1 MPKVTYTNIVVGEGK
16 LFVGPDQTTVDG
28 SIGSPN
34 NLGDNSTYNVGAT
47 QNGVSIS
54 WEPSM
59 VDIEVDQFG
68 DAARVIQS
76 KQKVTLKTTLAES
89 TLTNLAL
96 AWGSPSGVIATA
108 PGLMTG
114 YSVAAGGTFN
124 IGIQPVYPT
133 ERYIRVEGSAPNT
146 TATAAY
152 RTYKCNRAIQYSAS
166 EFNLQRAD
174 NVKFAV
180 EFRILPDATKT
191 GAEYGTIKDSTSAPY
206 SPYL

>member
-1 MPKVTYTNIVVGEGK
+1 MGKVTYTNIVVGEGK
-16 LFVGPDQTTVDG
+16 LFVGPDQSTVDANVA
-28 SIGSPN
+28 SA
-34 NLGDNSTYNVGAT
+34 GDNSTYNVGST

-89 TLTNLAL
+89 TLTNLAI
-96 AWGSPSGVIATA
+96 AWGSPSGVGSTA
-108 PGLMTG
+108 PGLRTG
-114 YSVAAGGTFN
+114 YSVASGGTFN
-124 IGIQPVYPT
+124 VGIQATYPT
-133 ERYIRVEGSAPNT
+133 ERYIRVEGTAPNT
-146 TATAAY
+146 VATAAY
-152 RTYKCNRAIQYSAS
+152 RTYRCNRAVQYSAS

-180 EFRILPDATKT
+180 EFRLLPDATKT
-191 GAEYGTIKDSTSAPY
+191 GAEYGTINDATTVPY
-206 SPYL
+206 SPYI

>member
-1 MPKVTYTNIVVGEGK
+1 MGKVTYTNIVVGEGK
-16 LFVGPDQTTVDG
+16 LFVGPSQTTVDA
-28 SIGSPN
+28 N
-34 NLGDNSTYNVGAT
+34 VATAGDNSTYNVGST

-89 TLTNLAL
+89 TLSNLAI
-96 AWGSPSGVIATA
+96 AWGSPDGVGSTA
-108 PGLMTG
+108 PGLRTG
-114 YSVAAGGTFN
+114 YSVASGGTFN
-124 IGIQPVYPT
+124 VGIQSTYPT
-133 ERYIRVEGSAPNT
+133 ERYIRVEGTAPNT

-152 RTYKCNRAIQYSAS
+152 RTYRCNRAVQYSAS

-191 GAEYGTIKDSTSAPY
+191 GAEYGTINDSTTVPY
-206 SPYL
+206 SPYI